1 MTIKVRRCI
10 PPCRQRWSGVT
21 LISLLVG
28 MAISMM
34 VILAALGLFQRMVKT
49 TVDARKDAQFN
60 AQRNA
65 SFVSAGLVVQS
76 AGFGIADAV
85 WGTHGMVL
93 KDLVWD
99 TQKQKLTG
107 QNSADGQG
115 NAVVWSDN
123 VAGAVQ
129 CRLLW
134 APAVG
139 GGLRML
145 GPVAC
150 TDATSWASLPWG
162 TPYSLDRV
170 PQGTI
175 TLVQGTA
182 TCAPFGIGVAAAQVR
197 LTFNASSSNGQSL
210 STSMCLANMRAS

>member
-1 MTIKVRRCI
+1 MKIKVHRHIAAYRKH
-10 PPCRQRWSGVT
+10 WAGVT

-28 MAISMM
+28 LAISMM

-65 SFVSAGLVVQS
+65 SFVSAGLLVQS

-85 WGTHGMVL
+85 WGTHGLVL
-93 KDLVWD
+93 TDLKWNAEHN
-99 TQKQKLTG
+99 QLTG
-107 QNSADGQG
+107 QNSTNGEG

-123 VAGAVQ
+123 SSGVSL

-134 APAVG
+134 APAQD
-139 GGLRML
+139 GGLRIL

-150 TDATSWASLPWG
+150 PNVTGWASLDWG
-162 TPYSLDRV
+162 TPHNLDRA

-175 TLVQGTA
+175 TLVQMAA
-182 TCAPFGIGVAAAQVR
+182 TCAPFGIGPATEQVR
-197 LTFNASSSNGQSL
+197 LTFNANSSNGQSL
-210 STSMCLANMRAS
+210 STSFCLANMKAP

>member
-1 MTIKVRRCI
+1 MIRMHCHDALRCRRYV
-10 PPCRQRWSGVT
+10 GVT

-28 MAISMM
+28 LAISMM
-34 VILAALGLFQRMVKT
+34 VILAALGLFQRMAKT

-65 SFVSAGLVVQS
+65 SFVSAGLLVQS

-85 WGTHGMVL
+85 WGTHGLVL
-93 KDLVWD
+93 SDLKWNAANN
-99 TQKQKLTG
+99 QLTG
-107 QNSADGQG
+107 QNSTNGEG

-123 VAGAVQ
+123 SSGVSL

-134 APAVG
+134 APAQD
-139 GGLRML
+139 GGLRIL

-150 TDATSWASLPWG
+150 PNVTGWASLDWG
-162 TPYSLDRV
+162 PPHNLDRA

-175 TLVQGTA
+175 TLVQMAA
-182 TCAPFGIGVAAAQVR
+182 TCAPFGIGPVTDKVR
-197 LTFNASSSNGQSL
+197 LTFNANSSNGQSL
-210 STSMCLANMRAS
+210 STSVCLVNMRAS